1 MFCLMYLLSYNPDPV
16 LRSVLNPTF
25 DTETAQQQFIK
36 RPYKIVITLLL
47 FLIATPSNRAVMVEL
62 HVA

>member
-1 MFCLMYLLSYNPDPV
+1 MFCLMYLLSYNPDSCPQIGFESH
-16 LRSVLNPTF
+16 LRHRNRT
-25 DTETAQQQFIK
+25 TTIYQK
-36 RPYKIVITLLL
+36 PYKIVITLLL